1 MSKQLPQHLADFAA
15 KYKLTADDVWQIPGS
30 SNFAAKHK
38 ALERVAAAEKI
49 TFEPPLIISS
59 NYSGEGIAICVTG
72 RKTSGPL
79 GTSPPPVIVTEWS
92 IGEASP
98 LNYSDRSES
107 QKMKLYPWAMAEK
120 RAKDRVILKLVG
132 LHGDLYSEDEIA
144 SSEDEIDNG
153 HKANGGETFNV
164 SNLQVDDIT
173 GEITETVTTPKKLRK
188 DQRTDWL
195 TMDKEMRTHMNLT
208 DLEEWEKG
216 SRAERDLHSMSDQMH
231 LFKRYLLHGF
241 AIAESPA
248 ALHEFRSDYD
258 KIIKKYS
265 VDNQTD
271 IDAHYSE
278 ALAKFNSPLKQQL
291 KDSLAENFTL

>member
-1 MSKQLPQHLADFAA
+1 MSKQLPLPQHLADFAA

-49 TFEPPLIISS
+49 TFEPPQIISS
-59 NYSGEGIAICVTG
+59 NYGAEGIAICVTG
-72 RKTSGPL
+72 RRTVGPI
-79 GTSPPPVIVTEWS
+79 GSVAVPCSTVIEWS

-98 LNYSDRSES
+98 LNYRGSE
-107 QKMKLYPWAMAEK
+107 KMRLYPWAMAEK

-132 LHGDLYSEDEIA
+132 LHGDLYSEDEI
-144 SSEDEIDNG
+144 DNG
-153 HKANGGETFNV
+153 PKANSDETFNV

-195 TMDKEMRTHMNLT
+195 AMDKEMRTYMNLT
-208 DLEEWEKG
+208 DLLEWERG

-241 AIAESPA
+241 SVAESPL
-248 ALHEFRSDYD
+248 ALKGWRSEYD
-258 KIIKKYS
+258 KIIKKYP
-265 VDNQTD
+265 VDEQTD
-271 IDAHYSE
+271 IDAHYLE
-278 ALAKFNSPLKQQL
+278 ASARFDFKSQA
-291 KDSLAENFTL
+291 KDSLAQEKPF